1 MRKGFIAFL
10 AFAGMGISAMAADVP
25 AYPGGKEAM
34 DKFIASTMVYPA
46 PAMENG
52 VEGVVNVKFTV
63 NPDGTIG
70 AIKIVRMV
78 DPDLEQEA
86 IRIVKKMPKWIPADK
101 DGQPVESSA
110 TVAISFMLK

>member
-1 MRKGFIAFL
+1 MRKGIIAFL

-52 VEGVVNVKFTV
+52 VRG
-63 NPDGTIG
+63 
-70 AIKIVRMV
+70 
-78 DPDLEQEA
+78 
-86 IRIVKKMPKWIPADK
+86 
-101 DGQPVESSA
+101 S
-110 TVAISFMLK
+110 